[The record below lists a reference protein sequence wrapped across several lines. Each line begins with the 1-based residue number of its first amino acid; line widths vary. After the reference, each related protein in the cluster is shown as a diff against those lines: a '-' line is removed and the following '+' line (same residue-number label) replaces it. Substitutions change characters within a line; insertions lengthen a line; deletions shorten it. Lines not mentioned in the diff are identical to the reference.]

1 MSIISKGDVV
11 TINNKT
17 TVRISDIKS
26 IQPQSMV
33 SFDSNGKILGR
44 DFPKIII
51 MTNDSRFEILYGTDV
66 ERDKDLAELQEIIAS
81 SSIKT
86 EHKSTSDT
94 ININVADSS
103 NVNIVSGSSNVS
115 ISQKVKKDI
124 NNKIDEL
131 LSKLSK
137 NNDVNKDVK
146 EELTECALD
155 IRDKVNSDKKVP
167 KFSIRSLLSMTSQIA
182 SLSSLGLSIAQLIGG

>member
-1 MSIISKGDVV
+1 MSVTSKGDFV

-33 SFDSNGKILGR
+33 SFDSYGNVLGR

-51 MTNDSRFEILYGTDV
+51 VTNDNRFEALYGTDE
-66 ERDKDLAELQEIIAS
+66 ERDKDLTELQEIVAS
-81 SSIKT
+81 SSIKS
-86 EHKSTSDT
+86 EQRPKSDS

-115 ISQKVKKDI
+115 ISQKVKEDI
-124 NNKIDEL
+124 NNKIDQL
-131 LSKLSK
+131 LSELSK
-137 NNDVNKDVK
+137 ESNVNEEMK
-146 EELTECALD
+146 EELAECASD

-167 KFSIRSLLSMTSQIA
+167 KFTIKSLLNLTSQIS

>member
-1 MSIISKGDVV
+1 MSIISKGDFV

-33 SFDSNGKILGR
+33 SFDSDGNILGR

-51 MTNDSRFEILYGTDV
+51 MTNDGRFETLYGTDE
-66 ERDKDLAELQEIIAS
+66 ERDKDLAELQEIITS
-81 SSIKT
+81 SLIKT

-131 LSKLSK
+131 LSELSK
-137 NNDVNKDVK
+137 NNDVNKDMK

-167 KFSIRSLLSMTSQIA
+167 KFSIKSLLNMTSQIA